1 MPITQKEKDFIIL
14 LGKRIVELRGSK
26 NMKQKELADLLDIE
40 DSSLRRIESGR
51 TNPTIKT
58 LLRISK
64 GLGVELLEL
73 LDVYTSKEKEKNID
87 Q

>member
-26 NMKQKELADLLDIE
+26 NIKQKELADLLDIE